1 MDSSIFVQRL
11 GALEDLMRKSEG
23 SISHM
28 ITRLKEVELAVNT
41 VVKQQEKTVP
51 EVRYLFD
58 EMNSMKRQVTTIDQT
73 WRQTYTDFSG
83 SLQSEIRGRIP
94 QQIDTIAQQ
103 LRQENVNMKT
113 EVQETHQ
120 LMRRATEQWNH
131 ELHDIRQIVQTSS
144 WKSDQLQ
151 TTLGQQHQQLTAL
164 ERRMDQDSHDLRTF
178 ASEVERNATSFR
190 QFVESA
196 VRAAHADLVQ
206 RVDVEQRGREGLQ
219 QDVQSTIT
227 RLRDDV
233 QRGLAHSSATSK
245 VLEENVGSL
254 EAVLRAEVRSRISKT
269 EELQTRFEHLASEME
284 RDASSAAQVL
294 QGLDDEGGA
303 MHHTLQSTQTRFDKL
318 WDEVQK
324 LKRDQQNSNTNNTA
338 TKSGGGGGGGI
349 AAPAKKPLARGTS
362 AAPNRTMTGGVF
374 KSDKDPILAML
385 DLDEEELDAD
395 LLDNEDED
403 ITPEL
408 LIDRMSRMTA
418 ALRKK
423 ASIKQLK
430 DLKEAMYL
438 SMCHHVEQQFLSM
451 MDKMEKD
458 QSTIEESLIVLR
470 EQLKNVQKSGG
481 GGGAARDGV
490 QSAGS
495 NSARGSPASAAGQR
509 DTQYLTTDT
518 RRTSATTSAAS
529 PNNTTTVRSS
539 SVHSASSNRSSNR
552 DGGSSG
558 EETPRSA
565 TSRRSSATSNTAAA
579 ATATSTGQP
588 IRRSRP
594 PSENPNVM
602 KRV

>member
-11 GALEDLMRKSEG
+11 SVLEDLMRKSEG

-28 ITRLKEVELAVNT
+28 ITRLKDVELAVNT
-41 VVKQQEKTVP
+41 VSKQQEKTVP
-51 EVRYLFD
+51 EVRYLYD
-58 EMNSMKRQVTTIDQT
+58 EMNNMKRQVTTIDQT

-83 SLQSEIRGRIP
+83 SLQGEIRGRIP

-103 LRQENVNMKT
+103 LRQENANMKS

-120 LMRRATEQWNH
+120 LMRRATDQWSH

-144 WKSDQLQ
+144 WKADQLQ

-164 ERRMDQDSHDLRTF
+164 ERRMEQDTHDLRTF

-219 QDVQSTIT
+219 QDVQTTIT

-269 EELQTRFEHLASEME
+269 EELQARFEHLTSEME

-324 LKRDQQNSNTNNTA
+324 LKKTQQSTNSGIKSTGNTV
-338 TKSGGGGGGGI
+338 
-349 AAPAKKPLARGTS
+349 KKPLARGTS
-362 AAPNRTMTGGVF
+362 AAPNRGHSIETS
-374 KSDKDPILAML
+374 KSDKDPILALL
-385 DLDEEELDAD
+385 DLEEEELDAD
-395 LLDNEDED
+395 LLANDDED
-403 ITPEL
+403 VTPEL

-423 ASIKQLK
+423 ASIQQLK
-430 DLKEAMYL
+430 QLKEAMYL
-438 SMCHHVEQQFLSM
+438 SMCHHVEQQFLTM

-458 QSTIEESLIVLR
+458 QGSIESALTALR
-470 EQLKNVQKSGG
+470 EQLRHVQKSS
-481 GGGAARDGV
+481 GGGAP
-490 QSAGS
+490 SGS
-495 NSARGSPASAAGQR
+495 NSARGSPPLSHREQNTERGASASAA
-509 DTQYLTTDT
+509 
-518 RRTSATTSAAS
+518 AA
-529 PNNTTTVRSS
+529 PTATVRSS
-539 SVHSASSNRSSNR
+539 SVHSVSSNRSSR
-552 DGGSSG
+552 DGGPNSG
-558 EETPRSA
+558 DDTPRSAA
-565 TSRRSSATSNTAAA
+565 TSRRSSATSNTTGSAAAA
-579 ATATSTGQP
+579 ATPGQP
-588 IRRSRP
+588 VRRSRP

>member
-58 EMNSMKRQVTTIDQT
+58 EMNNVKRQVTTIDQT

-408 LIDRMSRMTA
+408 LIDITKESVHQATQGSQRSNVLVNVPSRRTTVPFH
-418 ALRKK
+418 
-423 ASIKQLK
+423 
-430 DLKEAMYL
+430 DG
-438 SMCHHVEQQFLSM
+438 
-451 MDKMEKD
+451 KMEKD

-518 RRTSATTSAAS
+518 RRTSATTSAAF